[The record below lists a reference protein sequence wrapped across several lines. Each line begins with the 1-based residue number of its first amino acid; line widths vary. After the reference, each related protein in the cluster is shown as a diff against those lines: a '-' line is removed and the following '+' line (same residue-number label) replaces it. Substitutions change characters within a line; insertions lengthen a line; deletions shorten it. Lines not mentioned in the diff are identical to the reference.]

1 MATPLTEKEVNR
13 LFQLLTEEQHKYLE
27 NYMKQSKKS
36 KWLESLAKNK
46 GVVLQKDISLEEAWN
61 KLNDWELVDI
71 LDGGYGERPYKCE
84 CGMSLRYCHI
94 VHHRVENRT
103 YRLGETCLENYTMLS
118 SDLIKDITNGFHKID
133 LERDDILIKYEQNW
147 KCPDDYQDLALPE
160 QFQKQLEMGL
170 PLSKLQLGRIE
181 QQFKY
186 ELNQIRKEKE
196 FERILHRRMN
206 PSYSGTSS
214 TQQSSENRSDPITY
228 DQLIHNHI
236 EQLKQIREHE
246 NQIKNPDIKT
256 KWENI
261 QNIVRKTK
269 SGEDIDYSKF
279 LIQMFEILYHLK
291 LY

>member
-1 MATPLTEKEVNR
+1 
-13 LFQLLTEEQHKYLE
+13 
-27 NYMKQSKKS
+27 
-36 KWLESLAKNK
+36 
-46 GVVLQKDISLEEAWN
+46 
-61 KLNDWELVDI
+61 
-71 LDGGYGERPYKCE
+71 
-84 CGMSLRYCHI
+84 
-94 VHHRVENRT
+94 
-103 YRLGETCLENYTMLS
+103 
-118 SDLIKDITNGFHKID
+118 
-133 LERDDILIKYEQNW
+133 
-147 KCPDDYQDLALPE
+147 
-160 QFQKQLEMGL
+160 
-170 PLSKLQLGRIE
+170 
-181 QQFKY
+181 
-186 ELNQIRKEKE
+186 
-196 FERILHRRMN
+196 MN